1 MKKNYFK
8 LEEVKLPF
16 DELALNDDELF
27 VIKGG
32 ENQKVGDGSG
42 CNCGCQIGS
51 QPGSGS
57 GCNCGCDK
65 PVTSLGEGCNCNCVN
80 DDIN

>member
-1 MKKNYFK
+1 MKRSYFK

-32 ENQKVGDGSG
+32 ENKKGGGSNG
-42 CNCGCQIGS
+42 NCDCNCNCGCSDNG
-51 QPGSGS
+51 
-57 GCNCGCDK
+57 N
-65 PVTSLGEGCNCNCVN
+65 CNCNCSCM
-80 DDIN
+80 